1 MWKPFKKGSYLNMI
15 GKRWFH
21 INNFHMRQKRWR
33 FIPNY
38 TKFGVFELCKR
49 KILWNSISQW
59 CSFIRQ
65 KDGMTRGPERCLF
78 LTVPLNTGHWKS
90 FEIELL
96 IIMLYS
102 YWHAKSVFRWKYL
115 QKLLK
120 PVHER
125 LKEEGHNLLLMTCLP
140 TDSKLEGPKNVNA
153 TVGLLCKLHF
163 VIHSV
168 ISILKLIEKKDFL
181 FLSLH

>member
-1 MWKPFKKGSYLNMI
+1 M
-15 GKRWFH
+15 
-21 INNFHMRQKRWR
+21 
-33 FIPNY
+33 
-38 TKFGVFELCKR
+38 
-49 KILWNSISQW
+49 
-59 CSFIRQ
+59 
-65 KDGMTRGPERCLF
+65 
-78 LTVPLNTGHWKS
+78 
-90 FEIELL
+90 
-96 IIMLYS
+96 
-102 YWHAKSVFRWKYL
+102 
-115 QKLLK
+115 
-120 PVHER
+120 HER